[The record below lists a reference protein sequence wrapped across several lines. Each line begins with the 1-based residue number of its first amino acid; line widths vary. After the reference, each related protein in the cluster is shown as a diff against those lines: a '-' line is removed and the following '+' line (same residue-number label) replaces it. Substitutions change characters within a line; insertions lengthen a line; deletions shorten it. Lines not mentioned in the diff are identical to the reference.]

1 MLYKSLY
8 TFTHNHFN
16 HEVHMR
22 ANAVILIVIGL
33 LLLVGTAAAA
43 VPDTVTITSN
53 KNWIVANGV
62 DQSIITV
69 EVRNT
74 TLGTVPN
81 ANVAFSI
88 NNTLGTLS
96 SAGGTTASPP
106 GTASTTFNVKTKSGA
121 TLITA
126 VVTYTGADGS
136 YTNTVSLTQNI
147 DHDSPFYDFTVS
159 PPLFT
164 YPTQG
169 TVRH

>member
-1 MLYKSLY
+1 MLYKNLY

-69 EVRNT
+69 EVTNT
-74 TLGTVPN
+74 TLGAVAN

-96 SAGGTTASPP
+96 STGGTTGPS
-106 GTASTTFNVKTKSGA
+106 GTASTTFKAKTKSGA
-121 TLITA
+121 TLVTA

-136 YTNTVSLTQNI
+136 YTNTVNLTQNI

-159 PPLFT
+159 LPFYLS
-164 YPTQG
+164 G
-169 TVRH
+169 TRNC